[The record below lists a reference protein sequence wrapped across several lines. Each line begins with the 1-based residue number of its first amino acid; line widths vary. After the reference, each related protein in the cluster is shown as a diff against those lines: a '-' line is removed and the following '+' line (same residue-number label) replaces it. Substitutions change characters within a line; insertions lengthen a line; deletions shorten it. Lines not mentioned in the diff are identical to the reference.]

1 MYEKIC
7 HHVEEEEEWGFWELR
22 EPSKP
27 WVGSAVGGARAGR
40 RDIPPHKSSH
50 VGEWKWQVTGGL
62 TSAPSHFQR
71 CVALRSASWKAF
83 PRCLPFTNQLGSQFQ
98 RLPSAWF
105 LWLNWTV
112 PMWVLSIHHPWV
124 VSLLHSEDHF
134 CFGDRTPCSWETTQN
149 WGQSATDKQLPDN
162 LGLPPVVQGLWR
174 MTNRL

>member
-98 RLPSAWF
+98 RHPSTWF
-105 LWLNWTV
+105 SDSPGQRQRGFSPST
-112 PMWVLSIHHPWV
+112 IHG
-124 VSLLHSEDHF
+124 S
-134 CFGDRTPCSWETTQN
+134 CPCSILKITFVLGTGHPVHGKQHRTGDKALQTNNYLTIWVCLL
-149 WGQSATDKQLPDN
+149 QSRAYE
-162 LGLPPVVQGLWR
+162 
-174 MTNRL
+174 